1 MIVTL
6 LGRVPGSKFLSGAFK
21 LKKSNKFHV
30 LGQYLLFFFQVIQVF
45 PIDIIECIIW
55 TYMEITSLN
64 CDISTMNC
72 KHHTVLSQ
80 TMALLNI
87 SELQYKI
94 NNIFL
99 SNVILHNSDYI
110 AANMDLIYKN
120 FCYKVNS
127 FKIKIIKGNC

>member
-1 MIVTL
+1 
-6 LGRVPGSKFLSGAFK
+6 
-21 LKKSNKFHV
+21 
-30 LGQYLLFFFQVIQVF
+30 
-45 PIDIIECIIW
+45 
-55 TYMEITSLN
+55 
-64 CDISTMNC
+64 MNC

-120 FCYKVNS
+120 FSYKVNS
-127 FKIKIIKGNC
+127 FKIKIINGNC

>member
-1 MIVTL
+1 
-6 LGRVPGSKFLSGAFK
+6 
-21 LKKSNKFHV
+21 
-30 LGQYLLFFFQVIQVF
+30 
-45 PIDIIECIIW
+45 
-55 TYMEITSLN
+55 
-64 CDISTMNC
+64 
-72 KHHTVLSQ
+72 
-80 TMALLNI
+80 MALLNI

>member
-1 MIVTL
+1 
-6 LGRVPGSKFLSGAFK
+6 
-21 LKKSNKFHV
+21 
-30 LGQYLLFFFQVIQVF
+30 
-45 PIDIIECIIW
+45 
-55 TYMEITSLN
+55 MEITSLN
-64 CDISTMNC
+64 CDISRMNC

-99 SNVILHNSDYI
+99 SNVILDNSDYI

-120 FCYKVNS
+120 FCYKVNR